1 MKAFGMEIKK
11 QDVRDIYAELGKEIK
26 EGLSLSEFI
35 GIMTSRMVNIYLF
48 RVLAIQSKRSSKCLS
63 FLMKTISIRLPS
75 KIWRELLLKS
85 VRKFQTIN
93 SRKWWSRLIEMEMEC
108 STSMNF
114 IALCVDVEILLTI
127 LILMKTD
134 IFLILFWL
142 LSFNYGCFYNQ
153 N

>member
-63 FLMKTISIRLPS
+63 FLMKTILTRLRS
-75 KIWRELLLKS
+75 K
-85 VRKFQTIN
+85 T
-93 SRKWWSRLIEMEMEC
+93 
-108 STSMNF
+108 
-114 IALCVDVEILLTI
+114 
-127 LILMKTD
+127 
-134 IFLILFWL
+134 
-142 LSFNYGCFYNQ
+142 
-153 N
+153 